1 MPPISADPTTNPAK
15 RPRDIRL
22 DVARGLCL
30 VIIFIAH
37 IFDNSWAAW
46 IPARFGFSDA
56 TEIFVFCSGMAS
68 ALAFGATFRTHGMLT
83 GTARIVF
90 RCWQVYW
97 AHLAVFLVA
106 TAIMIAAGAFHG
118 PGIDYAGGLGLGPL
132 FDQRAGQALLGI
144 VTLRW
149 VPNYF
154 DILPM
159 YLAILLMVPVVM
171 ALSRRDLR
179 LVALFVAATWL
190 AAFAGWLSLSA
201 EPWGT
206 RPWFF
211 NPFSWQLLFFTG
223 FAFMSGWLPAP
234 PTDRRLV
241 YAAIAFVAASLPLAW
256 APLHEAIQPFAI
268 ARDAIAPLID
278 KTTFGVFRYLHFLS
292 LAYLAFVAAG
302 ERGRNLTGAVVE
314 QLRRL
319 GQQSLSIFTSGLILA
334 FTASVV
340 LTEIGRTFWTIA
352 AINSAGIAL
361 LVVIARV
368 ATYFKAA
375 QWSRPPRQRPAL
387 RQHSSPLQIPAAA
400 EELTQAHLVDLAGA
414 RQR

>member
-1 MPPISADPTTNPAK
+1 MPPIPADPTLKPGK

-68 ALAFGATFRTHGMLT
+68 ALAFGGTFRSHGMLT

-106 TAIMIAAGAFHG
+106 AAIMIAADAFHG

-159 YLAILLMVPVVM
+159 YLGILLMVPIVV
-171 ALSRRDLR
+171 ALSRFGLR
-179 LVALFVAATWL
+179 YVALFVAVTWL
-190 AAFAGWLSLSA
+190 AAFGGWLSLPA
-201 EPWGT
+201 EPWGM

-234 PTDRRLV
+234 LTDRRLV
-241 YAAIAFVAASLPLAW
+241 YAAIAFVVASLPLAW
-256 APLHEAIQPFAI
+256 APLHESLQLFTVV
-268 ARDAIAPLID
+268 RDAIAPLID

-292 LAYLAFVAAG
+292 LAYLAFAAAG
-302 ERGRNLTGAVVE
+302 EGGRNLTGVVIE

-334 FTASVV
+334 FTVSVV
-340 LTEIGRTFWTIA
+340 LTEIGRTFWTVA
-352 AINSAGIAL
+352 LINGGGIAI
-361 LVVIARV
+361 LVVIARAV
-368 ATYFKAA
+368 TYFKSAP
-375 QWSRPPRQRPAL
+375 WSRPPVQEPVAIESSGSAAHRP
-387 RQHSSPLQIPAAA
+387 SPSLQIPAAA
-400 EELTQAHLVDLAGA
+400 E
-414 RQR
+414 